1 MTNHESALLFDAG
14 GTPVLE
20 SAAVTLTIRFCG
32 PPACDKVGP
41 V

>member
-20 SAAVTLTIRFCG
+20 SAVTLTIRFCG